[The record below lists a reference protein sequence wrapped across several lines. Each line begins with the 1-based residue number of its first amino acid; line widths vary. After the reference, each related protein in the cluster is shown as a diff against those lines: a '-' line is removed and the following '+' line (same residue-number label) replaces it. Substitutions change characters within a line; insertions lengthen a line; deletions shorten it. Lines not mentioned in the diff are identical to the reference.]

1 MKRLELCGMRFG
13 HLVVIEDAGQDSYG
27 NRLVRCTCDCGNEV
41 ICRPATLKTGHQKS
55 CGCSR
60 KRLPEDNRR
69 GTRIYR
75 IWVAM
80 RQRCYNQVSSSYK
93 WYGALGVRVC
103 EEWKEDFD
111 AFKKWALENGY
122 QEDLSIDRINV
133 NGDYEPRN
141 CRWVNMTIQNN
152 NKRQKL

>member
-13 HLVVIEDAGQDSYG
+13 NLVVMEDAGKDKYG
-27 NRLVRCTCDCGNEV
+27 NRLVRCACDCGNEV
-41 ICRPATLKTGHQKS
+41 ICRPTTLKTGHQKS

-103 EEWKEDFD
+103 EEWNEDFD